1 MISCQLLARRKDRKM
16 SKSKRLYF
24 IPIIDN
30 ALGSDSPELA
40 LRAAFKKIHEL
51 GMTKE
56 YKEGFV
62 QFRLFMGKIVEAYVE
77 NSPDREQ
84 LIREN
89 INSLISDLVTD
100 SFEGSEDEKKALIES
115 IARNDRWQTEYERMK
130 SELADF
136 METHPPMG
144 IEVLKDREP
153 IASFAITEVPIT
165 LMNIDPGKY
174 TIRLST
180 GRVLWEDQL
189 QKKHLIWLDAYGD
202 EDLRMAAKTE
212 EDDAAGRPTVSDP
225 LMGGELIMKV
235 IPSLKS
241 GEIHFDHGKKR

>member
-1 MISCQLLARRKDRKM
+1 M
-16 SKSKRLYF
+16 SESKRLYF
-24 IPIIDN
+24 IPIIDD

-40 LRAAFKKIHEL
+40 LRAAFKKIHDL

-62 QFRLFMGKIVEAYVE
+62 QFRLFMGKIVETYVK

-84 LIREN
+84 LIRED

-115 IARNDRWQTEYERMK
+115 FARNDRWQTEYERMK

-136 METHPPMG
+136 MEPPPPMR
-144 IEVLKDREP
+144 IEILKDGKP
-153 IASFAITEVPIT
+153 IASFAVTEVPIK
-165 LMNIDPGKY
+165 LMNIDPGQY

-202 EDLRMAAKTE
+202 EDLPMAAKTE
-212 EDDAAGRPTVSDP
+212 DDGDAARPTVSDA
-225 LMGGELIMKV
+225 LMGGELTMKV

-241 GEIHFDHGKKR
+241 GEIRFDHGKQR